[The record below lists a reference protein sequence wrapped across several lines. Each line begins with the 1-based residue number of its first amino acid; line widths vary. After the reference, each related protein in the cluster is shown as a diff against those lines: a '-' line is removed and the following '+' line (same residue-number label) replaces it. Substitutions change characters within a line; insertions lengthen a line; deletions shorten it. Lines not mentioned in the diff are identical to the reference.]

1 MLQATEKLRSCAEAK
16 DAMELEK
23 EDLQRQLQ
31 KITDEK
37 KAMSMRL
44 IQVCVHVCVR
54 ACVRLCM
61 CVRGLAFM
69 HARVHGSGVE

>member
-1 MLQATEKLRSCAEAK
+1 
-16 DAMELEK
+16 MELEK

-37 KAMSMRL
+37 KAMSVHL
-44 IQVCVHVCVR
+44 IQVCVCMCVCVCVC

-61 CVRGLAFM
+61 CVHGLAFM
-69 HARVHGSGVE
+69 HARVHVSGVE